1 MATTWLITR
10 EADDARGEREAWSA
24 RGVPTVS
31 VPCVETRALPWPW
44 PAALP
49 SRGSLTFFT
58 SRRAVAS
65 WSAAGQPALAQVAA
79 LSPATSEALQ
89 REGVSPGITSASG
102 VVSLAQAV
110 LAWWTAQGRPST
122 TLRYPTSEA
131 GTRSPEQAEAMA
143 VLARVGEVDRRL
155 AYGIAPP
162 AGLKEALERAVTD
175 EWAISFASPS
185 AVQHFFAAGA
195 ALARPPVRVAC
206 KGASTQRAWN
216 SARPEG
222 WPEAVSS
229 TEVSSHPKVA
239 S

>member
-31 VPCVETRALPWPW
+31 VPCVETRTLPWPW
-44 PAALP
+44 PIASETA
-49 SRGSLTFFT
+49 LTFFT
-58 SRRAVAS
+58 SRRSVAS
-65 WSAAGQPALAQVAA
+65 WAAAGQPPLRQVAA

-89 REGVSPGITSASG
+89 REGVSAGITTEGG
-102 VVSLAQAV
+102 VVSLAEAV
-110 LAWWTAQGRPST
+110 RAWWTAQGRPPT

-143 VLARVGEVDRRL
+143 VLAQVGEVDRRL

-162 AGLKEALERAVTD
+162 AGLKEALERAATG

-195 ALARPPVRVAC
+195 AIARPPVRVAC

-216 SARPEG
+216 SARREG